1 MATIVVLKV
10 TGKHYALVGTGYSF
24 FKDSRP
30 SFLGGVLFPHQE
42 EGESMCA
49 AISDE
54 YGVIRWVQTNEIRVI
69 MIDGVRIGEILEPYL
84 NSRLSSNRESDPLGD
99 CCPTCGIGV
108 SVQDKEC
115 PSCGLRLMD

>member
-10 TGKHYALVGTGYSF
+10 TGKHYVLVGTGYSF

-42 EGESMCA
+42 EGESKCA

-54 YGVIRWVQTNEIRVI
+54 YGVIRWVQTNEIEVI
-69 MIDGVRIGEILEPYL
+69 KIDGVRIGEILEPYL
-84 NSRLSSNRESDPLGD
+84 NSYLSSNRKSDPLGD
-99 CCPTCGIGV
+99 CCPACGIGV
-108 SVQDKEC
+108 SAQDKEC
-115 PSCGLRLMD
+115 PSCGLQLMD